1 MKGSRGIVLGFLFG
15 KSKTFFVKSLDLYVC
30 TCYTIDSEIG
40 NTRMT
45 FKELDKLL
53 KSNGWVPVRSKRSHF
68 QYHHKEYPN
77 TIAVPN
83 HSGKD
88 IKKGTLNSIL
98 KQAGLK

>member
-1 MKGSRGIVLGFLFG
+1 
-15 KSKTFFVKSLDLYVC
+15 
-30 TCYTIDSEIG
+30 
-40 NTRMT
+40 MT

-53 KSNGWVPVRSKRSHF
+53 QQNGWYQARSKGSHF
-68 QYHHKEYPN
+68 HYRHNDKPD

-88 IKKGTLNSIL
+88 IKKGTLHSIL

>member
-1 MKGSRGIVLGFLFG
+1 
-15 KSKTFFVKSLDLYVC
+15 
-30 TCYTIDSEIG
+30 
-40 NTRMT
+40 MT

-53 KSNGWVPVRSKRSHF
+53 KSNGWFPVRSKGSHV
-68 QYHHKEYPN
+68 QYQHKEYPN

>member
-1 MKGSRGIVLGFLFG
+1 MRFPTLQNAKNIL
-15 KSKTFFVKSLDLYVC
+15 TFFVNSLDLYVY
-30 TCYTIDSEIG
+30 TCYNIDSEKG

-53 KSNGWVPVRSKRSHF
+53 KSKGWVPVRSKGSHF
-68 QYHHKEYPN
+68 QYQHKEYPN